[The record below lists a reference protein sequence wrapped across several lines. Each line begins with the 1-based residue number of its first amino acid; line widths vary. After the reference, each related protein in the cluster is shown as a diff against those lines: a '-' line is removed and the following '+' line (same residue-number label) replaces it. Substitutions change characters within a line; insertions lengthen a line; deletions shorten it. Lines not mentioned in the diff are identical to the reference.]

1 MISISSKILTEEV
14 VNRFSPKKK
23 RKKENSLSFFGSLL
37 NMKISGVEV
46 LIG

>member
-23 RKKENSLSFFGSLL
+23 KRKLLKFLRFVAQHENLWC
-37 NMKISGVEV
+37 
-46 LIG
+46 

>member
-14 VNRFSPKKK
+14 VNRFSPKK
-23 RKKENSLSFFGSLL
+23 KKENSLSFFGSLL

-46 LIG
+46 LIGWV